1 VKSILARLP
10 TALVALDREQRI
22 AAMNDRA
29 RALFGGEVLGVTL
42 ESLLLEIDAPTV
54 REALARE
61 AASGVHFVHIVAT
74 DGEIVA
80 VDLSLGEAPSSPDEH
95 RYAHVGDARPRIE
108 SEREYEQRAGT
119 LAFIAELSELF
130 AGQLDA
136 QQGFERAIALVREYV
151 PGVGVAIARADNDGR
166 VRAVVGAR
174 GVAPAALARLLDVR
188 VIDGAEIAER
198 DQASIVAAMPP
209 GSFVMVRALTAGDAP
224 VGVAMFTADEPLAPN
239 AIALLSLAARSFAVA
254 LRAATAIESV
264 RALDAERTQ
273 LLDTIPVWVFRLDE
287 AGRETVFVNGAV
299 ARAMG
304 ATGPEQLVGRALIE
318 SLADG
323 RERELFDDARA
334 VAIANGASSPVDLRF
349 RRSDGRILTLR
360 TQLFRVA
367 NADEGMPLVEGIA
380 QDVTDELETRKQ
392 LVHTDRLASLGAL
405 AAGVA
410 HEINNPAAFILLG
423 TQQLAR
429 LLQQLP
435 AADEATGPTR
445 SRMSE
450 VVSDLHDGV
459 QRIAQIVGELR
470 LFARIPESAV
480 STPVDVN
487 RLMTSAVTLT
497 QAVVKSRA
505 RVELDLGELPP
516 LPGDHARLGQV
527 FVNLLVNAAQAIPAG
542 APDQHVVRVETREE
556 SGSVVVRVKDTGVGI
571 AEENL
576 SRVFDPFFTTKGPGD
591 GTGLGLTISMDLVR
605 RAGGTIEVQ
614 SQLGVGTTFMI
625 TLPVRPS
632 LVSSTPPQ
640 PLRVEPPSGGRVLVV
655 EDEQALAIALSR
667 GLSPRF
673 HVEHAS
679 DGVRAFERL
688 TRDDAPFYDAVLCD
702 LRIPGMDGAALYD
715 ATRAARPQQ
724 ATQFVFLTGG
734 AITDEH
740 VQFLR
745 ACARPVLEKPF
756 RMEEL
761 DEVLATVIHDG
772 GRPSSS
778 SPAH

>member
-1 VKSILARLP
+1 MLERLP
-10 TALVALDREQRI
+10 SAIVALD
-22 AAMNDRA
+22 AAHTIVAVNARA
-29 RALFGGEVLGVTL
+29 RTLLGCISGVRLDTIALEL
-42 ESLLLEIDAPTV
+42 DAPV
-54 REALARE
+54 LRDALAR
-61 AASGVHFVHIVAT
+61 SDGSDGLFVHLVAQ
-74 DGEIVA
+74 DGAIVA
-80 VDLSLGEAPSSPDEH
+80 VDLSIGDAAPEPDGL
-95 RYAHVGDARPRIE
+95 RYVHLGDARPRIE

-119 LAFIAELSELF
+119 LAFVAELSELF
-130 AGQLDA
+130 AGQTDA
-136 QQGFERAIALVREYV
+136 QQAFERAITLVREYV
-151 PGVGVAIARADNDGR
+151 PGIGLAVARADRDGR
-166 VRAVVGAR
+166 VRALVGAK
-174 GVAPAALARLLDVR
+174 GVSPAALVRLLQVR
-188 VIDGAEIAER
+188 VDETIEIDAR
-198 DQASIVAAMPP
+198 DLQRIEETLPE
-209 GSFVMVRALTAGDAP
+209 GSFVMVRTLHAADAP
-224 VGVAMFTADEPLAPN
+224 VGVALFTAESVLAAN

-254 LRAATAIESV
+254 LRAANAIESV

-273 LLDTIPVWVFRLDE
+273 LLDAIPVWVFRLDG
-287 AGRETVFVNGAV
+287 AGHDCVFVNGAV
-299 ARAMG
+299 ERAMG
-304 ATGPEQLVGRALIE
+304 VNAREQLHGR
-318 SLADG
+318 SLLDRLVDAK
-323 RERELFDDARA
+323 ERELFDAARA
-334 VAIANGASSPVDLRF
+334 SAIANGASGSVDLRF
-349 RRSDGRILTLR
+349 RRSDGRALVIRTTLY
-360 TQLFRVA
+360 RVA
-367 NADEGMPLVEGIA
+367 EADEGVPLVEGIG

-423 TQQLAR
+423 TQQLGR

-435 AADEATGPTR
+435 PDDNAGGPR
-445 SRMSE
+445 ARMIE
-450 VVSDLHDGV
+450 VVGDLHDGV

-487 RLMTSAVTLT
+487 RLITSALTLT

-505 RVELDLGELPP
+505 KVELDLGELPP

-542 APDQHVVRVETREE
+542 APERHTVRVETREE
-556 SGSVVVRVKDTGVGI
+556 SGSVVVRVQDTGVGI
-571 AEENL
+571 AEEHL

-614 SQLGVGTTFMI
+614 SQPGVGTTFTI
-625 TLPVRPS
+625 TLPVRRTV
-632 LVSSTPPQ
+632 VSSTPPK
-640 PLRVEPPSGGRVLVV
+640 RRRTEPPSGGRVLVV

-673 HVEHAS
+673 HVDHVS
-679 DGVRAFERL
+679 DGIRAFERL
-688 TRDDAPFYDAVLCD
+688 TRDDAPYYDAVLCD
-702 LRIPGMDGAALYD
+702 LRIPGMDGQTLYD
-715 ATRAARPQQ
+715 ATRTAKPQQ

-745 ACARPVLEKPF
+745 ACGRPVLEKPF

-761 DEVLATVIHDG
+761 DEVLARVIDP
-772 GRPSSS
+772 RSSDADDEI
-778 SPAH
+778 P